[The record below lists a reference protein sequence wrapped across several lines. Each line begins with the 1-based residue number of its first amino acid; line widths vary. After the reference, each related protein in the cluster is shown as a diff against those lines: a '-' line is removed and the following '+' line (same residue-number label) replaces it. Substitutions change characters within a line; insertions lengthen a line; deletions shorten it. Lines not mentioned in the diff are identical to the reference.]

1 MSRIKAILL
10 AGTAAALSATST
22 LAAADLAQTFAGC
35 AGRMSAEMEHAW
47 LINDPAAPDYEGQ
60 RLTFL
65 ALLDATMPRGQERT
79 VLHHRIE
86 AKLAHASLLTIA
98 TFSDRA
104 DRADRARTRAKWHL
118 SACTEMLLDS

>member
-1 MSRIKAILL
+1 
-10 AGTAAALSATST
+10 
-22 LAAADLAQTFAGC
+22 
-35 AGRMSAEMEHAW
+35 MSAEMEHAW
-47 LINDPAAPDYEGQ
+47 LTNDPAADAYKGQ

-65 ALLDATMPRGQERT
+65 TLLDATLPAGQERAA
-79 VLHHRIE
+79 LHHRIE

-104 DRADRARTRAKWHL
+104 ERADHARTRAEWHL

>member
-1 MSRIKAILL
+1 
-10 AGTAAALSATST
+10 
-22 LAAADLAQTFAGC
+22 
-35 AGRMSAEMEHAW
+35 MSAEMEHAW
-47 LINDPAAPDYEGQ
+47 LINDPAAPEYEGQ

-65 ALLDATMPRGQERT
+65 ALLEATAPDGRER
-79 VLHHRIE
+79 VILQHRIE